1 MWDIAL
7 LKLWDWCTF
16 IQSTLSYFAPPHES
30 IMTKSVEVVQIF
42 LEDIGPFCGNI
53 GTPVMD
59 YCRVRNTLS

>member
-42 LEDIGPFCGNI
+42 LEDIGPFLREHWYPCNGLLK
-53 GTPVMD
+53 GTKHP
-59 YCRVRNTLS
+59 